1 MLNIFDDD
9 INDNEIRIIGS
20 ARSKKSGNPNK
31 RNGRKPCCFRIND
44 SQDESCDSGNRP
56 KRPIW
61 IWVLAVAIVALVV
74 YLIMSFSNST
84 DRTLQVSVV
93 DKEEIAPDDSLPIHP
108 VSISCSD
115 TVIDGFKLKLI
126 RPERCL
132 AELFIGDN
140 PNADK
145 SIKLAVPAADI
156 RADNGN
162 MVGAYVY
169 RGELLS
175 QGKSKMGFCA
185 IIDGAINIGMAENTP
200 LFEKATET
208 GGYFFR
214 QYPLVAEYQPI
225 ALKPK
230 GSRLRKALAEIDG
243 CIVIV
248 MSVDTMTLGQFADAL
263 VSLGATN
270 AINLVGSNSYA
281 FMRGNDG
288 SLTEFGS
295 RDSAPHPN
303 TNYIIWRSR

>member
-1 MLNIFDDD
+1 
-9 INDNEIRIIGS
+9 
-20 ARSKKSGNPNK
+20 
-31 RNGRKPCCFRIND
+31 
-44 SQDESCDSGNRP
+44 
-56 KRPIW
+56 
-61 IWVLAVAIVALVV
+61 
-74 YLIMSFSNST
+74 
-84 DRTLQVSVV
+84 
-93 DKEEIAPDDSLPIHP
+93 
-108 VSISCSD
+108 
-115 TVIDGFKLKLI
+115 
-126 RPERCL
+126 
-132 AELFIGDN
+132 
-140 PNADK
+140 
-145 SIKLAVPAADI
+145 
-156 RADNGN
+156 
-162 MVGAYVY
+162 
-169 RGELLS
+169 
-175 QGKSKMGFCA
+175 
-185 IIDGAINIGMAENTP
+185 MAENTP

-243 CIVIV
+243 CIVVV

-295 RDSAPHPN
+295 RDSAQHHN